1 MGKKR
6 AREEGKDVPP
16 ADVDKMDED
25 GSDDEVGKM
34 LSSCMR
40 ILLTTPKDFDMVD
53 VDFEWFNFDPEVD
66 FHGTKTLLRQL
77 FDVDANL
84 FNMSALADL
93 VLSQPTIGSTIKV
106 DGKATDAYAM
116 LTILNTAVHREKEPM
131 NNIIKYLIE
140 KSQSS
145 SSLAPIADVL
155 SSGKHVGLV
164 FSERLINMPSEL
176 APPLYSML
184 IDEVEAAVEDKEPY
198 DFSHYL
204 ILSKTYQE
212 LESKLDVENQKRKKA
227 KEEAGIY
234 YFHME
239 DEVLQKHAV
248 AHGNFNYT
256 KEDESAADSKR
267 AFQEMG
273 VKAHGHMILIEAN
286 KFPGAV
292 KAVNEYLS
300 AAQ

>member
-6 AREEGKDVPP
+6 AREEGKEVPP
-16 ADVDKMDED
+16 ADVDKMVED
-25 GSDDEVGKM
+25 SSDDE
-34 LSSCMR
+34 
-40 ILLTTPKDFDMVD
+40 DFDMVN

-84 FNMSALADL
+84 FNMSALSDL
-93 VLSQPTIGSTIKV
+93 ILSQPTIGSTIKV
-106 DGKATDAYAM
+106 DGKSNDAYAL
-116 LTILNTAVHREKEPM
+116 LTVLNTAVHQDKEPM
-131 NNIIKYLIE
+131 KDIIKYLAE
-140 KSQSS
+140 KAQTN
-145 SSLAPIADVL
+145 SSLASVADVL
-155 SSGKHVGLV
+155 NSGKHVGLV

-184 IDEVEAAVEDKEPY
+184 IDEVEAAVEDEEPY
-198 DFSHYL
+198 NFSHYL

-212 LESKLDVENQKRKKA
+212 LESKLDVESQKRKKA
-227 KEEAGIY
+227 KEEAGMY

-239 DEVLQKHAV
+239 DEVLHKHAV
-248 AHGNFNYT
+248 AYGNFNYT

-267 AFQEMG
+267 AFQELG

>member
-6 AREEGKDVPP
+6 AREDGKDVPP
-16 ADVDKMDED
+16 TDLNKMDED
-25 GSDDEVGKM
+25 GSDGE
-34 LSSCMR
+34 
-40 ILLTTPKDFDMVD
+40 DFDMVD

-106 DGKATDAYAM
+106 DGKANDAYAM
-116 LTILNTAVHREKEPM
+116 LTVLNTAVHREREPM
-131 NNIIKYLIE
+131 NDIIKYLIE
-140 KSQSS
+140 KAQNN
-145 SSLAPIADVL
+145 SSLKPIADVL

-267 AFQEMG
+267 AFQDMG

>member
-25 GSDDEVGKM
+25 GSDDE
-34 LSSCMR
+34 
-40 ILLTTPKDFDMVD
+40 DFDMVN
-53 VDFEWFNFDPEVD
+53 VEFEWFNFDPEVD

-106 DGKATDAYAM
+106 DGKANDAYAL
-116 LTILNTAVHREKEPM
+116 LTVLNTAVHQNKEPM
-131 NNIIKYLIE
+131 NDILKYLVN
-140 KSQSS
+140 KAQSNP
-145 SSLAPIADVL
+145 SLAPIANVL
-155 SSGKHVGLV
+155 NSGKQVGLI

-198 DFSHYL
+198 EFSHYL

-212 LESKLDVENQKRKKA
+212 LESKLDQENQKRKKA
-227 KEEAGIY
+227 KEEAGVY
-234 YFHME
+234 YFHVE
-239 DEVLQKHAV
+239 DEVLQKHAE
-248 AHGNFNYT
+248 AYGNFNYT
-256 KEDESAADSKR
+256 KEDESVADSKR

-273 VKAHGHMILIEAN
+273 VKAHGHMILIEAS

-300 AAQ
+300 APQ

>member
-6 AREEGKDVPP
+6 AREEVKDVPP
-16 ADVDKMDED
+16 ADVNMMDED
-25 GSDDEVGKM
+25 GSDDE
-34 LSSCMR
+34 
-40 ILLTTPKDFDMVD
+40 DFDMVN

-84 FNMSALADL
+84 FNMSALADI

-106 DGKATDAYAM
+106 DGKANDAYAL
-116 LTILNTAVHREKEPM
+116 LTVLNTAVHQDKEPM
-131 NNIIKYLIE
+131 KDIIKYLVE
-140 KSQSS
+140 KAQTN

-155 SSGKHVGLV
+155 GSGKHVGLV

-184 IDEVEAAVEDKEPY
+184 VDEVEAAVEDKEPY
-198 DFSHYL
+198 NFSHYL

-227 KEEAGIY
+227 KEEAGMY

-239 DEVLQKHAV
+239 DEVLHKHAV

-256 KEDESAADSKR
+256 KEDELAADSKR

-273 VKAHGHMILIEAN
+273 VKAHGHMILIEAS

-292 KAVNEYLS
+292 KSVNEYLS

>member
-6 AREEGKDVPP
+6 AREEVKDVPP

-25 GSDDEVGKM
+25 GSDGE
-34 LSSCMR
+34 
-40 ILLTTPKDFDMVD
+40 DFDMVD

-106 DGKATDAYAM
+106 DGKANDAYAI
-116 LTILNTAVHREKEPM
+116 LTVLNTAVHQDKEPM
-131 NNIIKYLIE
+131 NDIIKYLVE
-140 KSQSS
+140 KAQTN

-155 SSGKHVGLV
+155 GSGKHVGLV

-184 IDEVEAAVEDKEPY
+184 VDEVEAAVEDKEPY
-198 DFSHYL
+198 NFSHYL

-212 LESKLDVENQKRKKA
+212 MESKLDVENQKRKKA
-227 KEEAGIY
+227 KEEAGMY

-239 DEVLQKHAV
+239 DEVLHKHAV

-256 KEDESAADSKR
+256 KEDELAADSKR

-273 VKAHGHMILIEAN
+273 VKAHGHMILIEAD

>member
-6 AREEGKDVPP
+6 AREADGAPP
-16 ADVDKMDED
+16 VDNSVDKMDED
-25 GSDDEVGKM
+25 SSDDE
-34 LSSCMR
+34 
-40 ILLTTPKDFDMVD
+40 DFDMVN
-53 VDFEWFNFDPEVD
+53 VDFEWFNYDAEVD
-66 FHGTKTLLRQL
+66 FHGVKTLLRQL

-116 LTILNTAVHREKEPM
+116 LTALNTFVHREKEPM
-131 NNIIKYLIE
+131 REVLKYLVE
-140 KSQSS
+140 KAQTNP
-145 SSLAPIADVL
+145 SLAAIPSLVNAGTHI
-155 SSGKHVGLV
+155 GLI

-184 IDEVEAAVEDKEPY
+184 IDEIEAAVEDKEPY
-198 DFSHYL
+198 EFSHYL

-212 LESKLDVENQKRKKA
+212 LESKIDVENQKRKKA
-227 KEEAGIY
+227 KGDAQIY
-234 YFHME
+234 YFHAE

-248 AHGNFNYT
+248 AYGNFNYT
-256 KEDESAADSKR
+256 KEDEVVADSKR

-273 VKAHGHMILIEAN
+273 VKAQGHLILIEAG
-286 KFPGAV
+286 KFQGAI
-292 KAVNEYLS
+292 KAVNDYLS
-300 AAQ
+300 APQ

>member
-6 AREEGKDVPP
+6 AREESKDVPP

-25 GSDDEVGKM
+25 GSDDE
-34 LSSCMR
+34 
-40 ILLTTPKDFDMVD
+40 DFDMVN
-53 VDFEWFNFDPEVD
+53 VEFEWFNFDPEVD

-106 DGKATDAYAM
+106 DGKANDAYAL
-116 LTILNTAVHREKEPM
+116 LTVLNTAVHQNKEPM
-131 NNIIKYLIE
+131 NDILKYLAN
-140 KSQSS
+140 KAQSNP
-145 SSLAPIADVL
+145 SLASVANVL
-155 SSGKHVGLV
+155 NSGKHVGLI

-198 DFSHYL
+198 EFSHYL

-212 LESKLDVENQKRKKA
+212 LESKLDQENQKRKKA
-227 KEEAGIY
+227 KEEAGVY
-234 YFHME
+234 YFHVE
-239 DEVLQKHAV
+239 DEVLQKHAE
-248 AHGNFNYT
+248 AYGNFNYT
-256 KEDESAADSKR
+256 KEDESVADSKR

-273 VKAHGHMILIEAN
+273 VKAHGHMILIEAS

-300 AAQ
+300 APQ

>member
-6 AREEGKDVPP
+6 AREEGKEVPP
-16 ADVDKMDED
+16 ADVNMMDED
-25 GSDDEVGKM
+25 GSDDE
-34 LSSCMR
+34 
-40 ILLTTPKDFDMVD
+40 DFDMVN
-53 VDFEWFNFDPEVD
+53 VDFEWFNFDPEID

-106 DGKATDAYAM
+106 DGKANDAYAL
-116 LTILNTAVHREKEPM
+116 LTVLNTAVHQDKEPM
-131 NNIIKYLIE
+131 KDIIKYLVE
-140 KSQSS
+140 KAQTN
-145 SSLAPIADVL
+145 SSLALIADVL

-184 IDEVEAAVEDKEPY
+184 VDEVEAAVEDKEPY

-227 KEEAGIY
+227 KEEAGMY

-239 DEVLQKHAV
+239 DEVLHKHAV

-256 KEDESAADSKR
+256 KEDELAADSKR

-273 VKAHGHMILIEAN
+273 VKAHGHMILIEAS

-292 KAVNEYLS
+292 KSVNEYLS

>member
-1 MGKKR
+1 
-6 AREEGKDVPP
+6 
-16 ADVDKMDED
+16 
-25 GSDDEVGKM
+25 
-34 LSSCMR
+34 
-40 ILLTTPKDFDMVD
+40 MVD
-53 VDFEWFNFDPEVD
+53 VEFEWFNFDPEVD

-84 FNMSALADL
+84 FNMSAFSDL

-116 LTILNTAVHREKEPM
+116 LTVLNTLVHRGKEPM
-131 NNIIKYLIE
+131 KDVIKYLAD
-140 KSQSS
+140 KAQTN
-145 SSLAPIADVL
+145 SSLAPVAEALNSD
-155 SSGKHVGLV
+155 KHIGLV
-164 FSERLINMPSEL
+164 LSERLINMPSEL

-184 IDEVEAAVEDKEPY
+184 VDEVEAAVEDKEPY
-198 DFSHYL
+198 EFSHYL

-212 LESKLDVENQKRKKA
+212 MESKLDVENQKRKKA
-227 KEEAGIY
+227 KEEAGVY
-234 YFHME
+234 YFHVE

-248 AHGNFNYT
+248 AYGNFNYT
-256 KEDESAADSKR
+256 KEDEAVADSKR

-273 VKAHGHMILIEAN
+273 VKAHGHMILIEAS

-292 KAVNEYLS
+292 KAINEYLS

>member
-6 AREEGKDVPP
+6 AREEGREVPP
-16 ADVDKMDED
+16 ADVDKMVED
-25 GSDDEVGKM
+25 SSDDE
-34 LSSCMR
+34 
-40 ILLTTPKDFDMVD
+40 DFDMVN

-84 FNMSALADL
+84 FNMSALSDL
-93 VLSQPTIGSTIKV
+93 ILSQPTIGSTIKV
-106 DGKATDAYAM
+106 DGKANDAYAL
-116 LTILNTAVHREKEPM
+116 LTVLNTAVHQDKEPM
-131 NNIIKYLIE
+131 KDIIKYLVD
-140 KSQSS
+140 KAQAN
-145 SSLAPIADVL
+145 SSLAPVADVL
-155 SSGKHVGLV
+155 NTGKHVGLV

-227 KEEAGIY
+227 KEEAGMY

-239 DEVLQKHAV
+239 DEVLHKHAV

-267 AFQEMG
+267 AFQELG

-292 KAVNEYLS
+292 KAVNKYLS